1 MKVSLILLI
10 ALGVAVV
17 LRRRSAAVR
26 HWVLAAAIGCATVMP
41 LMEATVPSWPVPL
54 GSAAV
59 FQPIELD
66 GTAALNPNP
75 AASGVSAFR
84 RTYRAALSDG
94 VRQST
99 IALSFENLRSLFR
112 PIWIAGVGISVLIL
126 LLGLARLAAIA
137 WRSERLTGGR
147 WVELAGEISRAYGLE
162 RPLVLLQSTHPTLLV
177 TWGFARPKVL
187 LPLAATTWSDERA
200 RVVLSH
206 ELAHISRGD
215 WVVYIAAEL
224 LRAAY
229 WFNPLT
235 WIVCR
240 RLRLESEH
248 ACDDEV
254 MSRGIQGSDYASHL
268 VDLARALNHT
278 RHTWLPAPAMARPSS
293 LERRVR
299 AMLNRQLNRNPL
311 GRSTRA
317 AIVVALLCL
326 SAAIAAAQ
334 NVYTTFS
341 GTIMDEQ
348 GGRIPDVTLGLLNPQ
363 RQAKYEVKSNK
374 AGEFEFVGLPPGD
387 YQLSVVSALGFRKF
401 AENVKIAAPGVR
413 RNVTL
418 QIGSLEE
425 SITVRFDPEDKTR
438 ASANSGARINEKPMP
453 SAPACVASGEGGRIV
468 PPKKIKDV
476 SPIYPEGMGAA
487 GTEGT
492 VVMEARIGLDG
503 YLTDIRVVGDAH
515 PEFVNAT
522 VTAIRDWR
530 FTPTLLNCA
539 PVEPAIT
546 VTTRFLKKQ

>member
-10 ALGVAVV
+10 ALGVVVV

-41 LMEATVPSWPVPL
+41 MMEATVPSWRIPL
-54 GSAAV
+54 GSPAV
-59 FQPIELD
+59 SQPIERD
-66 GTAALNPNP
+66 GTDSSSPSP
-75 AASGVSAFR
+75 AESGVSAFTR
-84 RTYRAALSDG
+84 SYRAALSNG

-99 IALSFENLRSLFR
+99 IAVSFENLRYLLR
-112 PIWIAGVGISVLIL
+112 PIWIAGVAISVLIL
-126 LLGLARLAAIA
+126 LLGLARLVAIA

-147 WVELAGEISRAYGLE
+147 WVELAGEISGAYGLD
-162 RPLVLLQSTHPTLLV
+162 RPVVLLQSTHPTLLV

-187 LPLAATTWSDERA
+187 LPLAATAWSDERA

-229 WFNPLT
+229 WFNPLI

-268 VDLARALNHT
+268 VDLARALNRT

-299 AMLNRQLNRNPL
+299 AMLNRHLNRNPL

-326 SAAIAAAQ
+326 TAAIAAAQ
-334 NVYTTFS
+334 NVYTSFTGS
-341 GTIMDEQ
+341 IADEQ
-348 GGRIPDVTLGLLNPQ
+348 GGRIPNVTLVLSNPQ
-363 RQAKYEVKSNK
+363 RQAKYEVKSNA

-387 YQLSVVSALGFRKF
+387 YELSVAALGFRKIT
-401 AENVKIAAPGVR
+401 ENVKIAAPGVR
-413 RNVTL
+413 RNFIL
-418 QIGSLEE
+418 EIGSLQE
-425 SITVRFDPEDKTR
+425 SITVSFGPEDRTP
-438 ASANSGARINEKPMP
+438 ASANSGARVNEKPMP
-453 SAPACVASGEGGRIV
+453 APKECVASAEGGRIV
-468 PPKKIKDV
+468 PPRKIKDV
-476 SPIYPEGMGAA
+476 NPIYPASMGAA

-503 YLTDIRVVGDAH
+503 YITDMRVVGEPH
-515 PEFVNAT
+515 PEFVSAA
-522 VTAIRDWR
+522 VTAVREWR
-530 FTPTLLNCA
+530 YTPTLLNCA

-546 VTTRFLKKQ
+546 VTTRFLTKQ